1 MRPPG
6 RFRRPRGAGPRSK
19 RWNLRT
25 TGVPRGLLAGSLRV
39 LRRRGDD
46 GTVRSAVRR
55 YMYFL
60 QRRCLPRRSLGCRH
74 RLGVR
79 RTRSDLV
86 RPRASARRRGQ
97 RWGLHLPRLSLR
109 AWDGARDENQTRPA
123 RSTLRTRRDIVA
135 ESGVQLREPADVFRK
150 RRSARYHAATGIAG
164 TGAEAGEQAGLFAA
178 AEPAPAAPAARF
190 PQTPP
195 DSLAMPQRLVRI
207 DLGQLTPSASALPS
221 PAGGAPAA
229 AFPSGQHAPGG
240 ELKLNLFDDTVFT
253 GIVERTAPTFSGGQS
268 LSGRLVGVEGGTL
281 TLVVNG
287 DVVAG
292 TVRTPEATYRIRP
305 TENGLH
311 AVSQVDLSRLPPL
324 GEPIPRQPPDSDR
337 MPARR

>member
-1 MRPPG
+1 MMARSEVRYADTCTSCSDVACLADHSDADIDSVCAGRDQTLSAPEHLLVEEGNDGGCTCLGCPSVRGTGRGMRIKRDRHGVHCELGGILLPNQVCSYVNQ
-6 RFRRPRGAGPRSK
+6 RTFFASGAG
-19 RWNLRT
+19 LAT
-25 TGVPRGLLAGSLRV
+25 MLLPASL
-39 LRRRGDD
+39 
-46 GTVRSAVRR
+46 A
-55 YMYFL
+55 
-60 QRRCLPRRSLGCRH
+60 
-74 RLGVR
+74 
-79 RTRSDLV
+79 
-86 RPRASARRRGQ
+86 
-97 RWGLHLPRLSLR
+97 
-109 AWDGARDENQTRPA
+109 
-123 RSTLRTRRDIVA
+123 
-135 ESGVQLREPADVFRK
+135 
-150 RRSARYHAATGIAG
+150 
-164 TGAEAGEQAGLFAA
+164 GAEAGEQAGLFAA

-190 PQTPP
+190 PHTPP
-195 DSLAMPQRLVRI
+195 DSLAMRQRLVRI

-305 TENGLH
+305 
-311 AVSQVDLSRLPPL
+311 
-324 GEPIPRQPPDSDR
+324 
-337 MPARR
+337 